1 MHSWATAGLL
11 SPAQP
16 RPELQ
21 QLLFGLDP
29 QRLGGAADRRHPRA
43 VPGRRFDDEGEPEV
57 EQLVRG
63 VRQELVQDHRRRDRE
78 RPRGGQGDE
87 LCLVLHRLDEP
98 GVRDDEA
105 EALGQ
110 PLPVLGDEDHRL
122 VGAEH
127 QHRRGRLPPGE
138 LDEAVRQ
145 GLVVPLRGLHPVP
158 RHDVVGVAGPAG
170 GVAGRG
176 DHPDR
181 YVRHRQRPHDLD
193 DARTQ
198 HDGHRPT
205 LGHAHRTHP
214 SRAVEASS
222 AQVLSTRL
230 LPLRIGEANSEW
242 HQKRQA
248 GHSSSRLR
256 LRSSVDPGVDPTDPF
271 RSETGLD
278 VTRAVGQIRR
288 TRVAVSRAP
297 VGREATVVQRAPGRS
312 AGARRASVCP
322 RRRTIYRAGG
332 PWYPSRADG

>member
-1 MHSWATAGLL
+1 MRG
-11 SPAQP
+11 SP
-16 RPELQ
+16 RSSSSS
-21 QLLFGLDP
+21 
-29 QRLGGAADRRHPRA
+29 
-43 VPGRRFDDEGEPEV
+43 GRI
-57 EQLVRG
+57 
-63 VRQELVQDHRRRDRE
+63 RQELVQDDRRRDRE

-87 LCLVLHRLDEP
+87 LRLVLHRLDEP

-105 EALGQ
+105 EALGE

-122 VGAEH
+122 VGAVH

-205 LGHAHRTHP
+205 LGHPHRTHP

-230 LPLRIGEANSEW
+230 LPLRIGEASTKW

-248 GHSSSRLR
+248 GHSCNSVSVFGCGPASTRESTRPIHSVPKPDWMLPGRWGRSGARGSPCRVRRSGAKRPLAPRRSELLADRLGHDEHPCAR
-256 LRSSVDPGVDPTDPF
+256 GVERSTGRVDPGIPHE
-271 RSETGLD
+271 RTGD
-278 VTRAVGQIRR
+278 R
-288 TRVAVSRAP
+288 TRS
-297 VGREATVVQRAPGRS
+297 PGRS
-312 AGARRASVCP
+312 PARSGCPAPRCRWSPCPARTPCSP
-322 RRRTIYRAGG
+322 RR
-332 PWYPSRADG
+332 PSRCS